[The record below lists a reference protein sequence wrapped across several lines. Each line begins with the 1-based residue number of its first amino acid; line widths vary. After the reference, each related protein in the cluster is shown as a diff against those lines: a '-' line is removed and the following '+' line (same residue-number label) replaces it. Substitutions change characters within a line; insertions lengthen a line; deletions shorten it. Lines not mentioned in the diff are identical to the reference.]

1 MTLSILLALHLLG
14 AVVWVGGLGFAL
26 LVLRPSLA
34 ALEPEQRLAVNEKVF
49 KKFFLYVWH
58 AMPILL
64 LTGYAMLFGVLGGFA
79 YVNWAVH
86 LMHLLGL
93 IMAAV
98 FLVIFFGPW
107 KAMRAAI
114 ASGDR
119 TAAAGALDRIRTL
132 VAISLAIGVITVVVG
147 AWAA

>member
-1 MTLSILLALHLLG
+1 MTFSLLLALHLLG

-34 ALEPEQRLAVNEKVF
+34 VLEPAQRLAVHERVF

-79 YVNWAVH
+79 SVNWAVH

-93 IMAAV
+93 IMAAI

-107 KAMRAAI
+107 RAMRTAM
-114 ASGDR
+114 ASGDGP
-119 TAAAGALDRIRTL
+119 AATGALDRIRLL
-132 VAISLAIGVITVVVG
+132 VSINLVLGVVTVLTAG
-147 AWAA
+147 WAD

>member
-34 ALEPEQRLAVNEKVF
+34 VLDPGLRLAVHEKVF

-93 IMAAV
+93 IMAVV
-98 FLVIFFGPW
+98 FLVTFFGPW
-107 KAMRAAI
+107 KAMRAAM
-114 ASGDR
+114 AGGDR
-119 TAAAGALDRIRTL
+119 TAAGAAVDRIRTL
-132 VAISLAIGVITVVVG
+132 VAINLALGVVTVLVA

>member
-34 ALEPEQRLAVNEKVF
+34 VLEPAQRLAVHEKVF

-79 YVNWAVH
+79 GVNWAVH

-93 IMAAV
+93 IMAAI

-107 KAMRAAI
+107 KAMRAAM
-114 ASGDR
+114 AAGDH
-119 TAAAGALDRIRTL
+119 TAAASDVNRIRTL
-132 VAISLAIGVITVVVG
+132 VAINLAIGVITVLVG
-147 AWAA
+147 GWVG